1 VLARSAT
8 SDIEANEH
16 NRNTRTQETP
26 MKSAM
31 LMGTVI
37 WALGAVPSS
46 AESIDEGQRA
56 APPSI
61 ANQLVLPDC
70 GFAATESWG
79 PNGFQYCDPRNIE
92 QDSQGHIH
100 QQGR

>member
-1 VLARSAT
+1 
-8 SDIEANEH
+8 
-16 NRNTRTQETP
+16 

-37 WALGAVPSS
+37 WALGTVPSS
-46 AESIDEGQRA
+46 AAPSDQGQRA

-61 ANQLVLPDC
+61 ASQLVLPDC

-79 PNGFQYCDPRNIE
+79 PNGFQYCDPRNIDSAE
-92 QDSQGHIH
+92 QDSQGRIH
-100 QQGR
+100 Q

>member
-1 VLARSAT
+1 MMRSAT
-8 SDIEANEH
+8 SDIEANEL
-16 NRNTRTQETP
+16 NRNAGTQEIP

-37 WALGAVPSS
+37 LALGTVPSS
-46 AESIDEGQRA
+46 AESIDQGQRA

-92 QDSQGHIH
+92 QDSQGRFH
-100 QQGR
+100 Q

>member
-1 VLARSAT
+1 MMRSAT
-8 SDIEANEH
+8 SDIEANEL
-16 NRNTRTQETP
+16 NRNAGTQEIP

-37 WALGAVPSS
+37 LAFGTVPSS
-46 AESIDEGQRA
+46 AESIDQGQRA

-61 ANQLVLPDC
+61 ASQLVLPDC

-92 QDSQGHIH
+92 QDSQGRFH
-100 QQGR
+100 Q